1 MARKLRLLCLHGM
14 YQNAESFA
22 AKTKHLRADDVA
34 EFVYLNGP
42 FSVTPRVLA
51 KPSSHSHSNMQQEQA
66 LLKKTSGRQREE
78 LFRAWWRPSGPQQAE
93 PTQLARD
100 RDALLAYLRVQLA
113 ELGEVDGVLGFS
125 QGASLA
131 SWLCSAQARLELR
144 WSPRVAVLIG
154 SYAGP
159 QQYSLDSGILAS
171 TNSLHMFGLNDHVVS
186 AAKSR
191 AVVDIFRDSQD
202 SASQVLT
209 AVHSQGH
216 VIPKCGDALAQLH
229 SFLAQNAALPL
240 SASANAS
247 ASTPL
252 PMAGNAESV
261 MTPIPSRP

>member
-1 MARKLRLLCLHGM
+1 MTRKLRLLCLHGM

-22 AKTKHLRADDVA
+22 AKTKHLRAGDVA

-51 KPSSHSHSNMQQEQA
+51 TPSSSSSAQTPAAHRK
-66 LLKKTSGRQREE
+66 LSGRQREQ
-78 LFRAWWRPSGPQQAE
+78 LFRAWWRPSGPLQAE

-100 RDALLAYLRVQLA
+100 RDVLLTYLRAQLA
-113 ELGEVDGVLGFS
+113 ELGDVDGVLGFS

-171 TNSLHMFGLNDHVVS
+171 TRSLHMFGLNDHVVS
-186 AAKSR
+186 ATKSR
-191 AVVDIFRDSQD
+191 AVVDVFRG
-202 SASQVLT
+202 SQVR
-209 AVHSQGH
+209 
-216 VIPKCGDALAQLH
+216 
-229 SFLAQNAALPL
+229 
-240 SASANAS
+240 
-247 ASTPL
+247 
-252 PMAGNAESV
+252 SV
-261 MTPIPSRP
+261 CEF